1 MAIIGGPRK
10 PPSFPSGRYT
20 LTNPLRREYGLRLLT
35 ATLPEPLRA
44 LILAAWR
51 RPYLFSGQET
61 PLAVQSA
68 QRQRPDIAGAN
79 AQTICW
85 VTLTELEVTR
95 CALEAPIASISRV
108 TRNTLLVAQGAY
120 LRLLYAALVIQLG
133 SIEAA
138 LAEFGRL
145 LLKVG

>member
-1 MAIIGGPRK
+1 MALIGGPRK

-35 ATLPEPLRA
+35 ATLPDPLRA
-44 LILAAWR
+44 LILAVWR

-68 QRQRPDIAGAN
+68 QRQRPDLTHAT
-79 AQTICW
+79 AQTVCW
-85 VTLTELEVTR
+85 VTLTELQVSR
-95 CALEAPIASISRV
+95 RVLEAPLASISRV
-108 TRNTLLVAQGAY
+108 TRNTMLIAQGAY
-120 LRLLYAALVIQLG
+120 LRLLYAALVGQMG
-133 SIEAA
+133 EAGA

-145 LLKVG
+145 LARVG